1 MTLDGLGRENL
12 FTDLAFVL
20 PDQVVAHDTS
30 KCLRP
35 CIGLLRKTYF

>member
-20 PDQVVAHDTS
+20 PDQMVAHNTS
-30 KCLRP
+30 K
-35 CIGLLRKTYF
+35 